1 MKDHRNAFLN
11 AIRELSTRDADG
23 QVISP
28 TLENLCEAVGL
39 QRGSKGYAST
49 IIRELIAEGLVVKT
63 REGPRCLA
71 VVDLADR
78 RLSALVAAA
87 MRVTE
92 SGDPDLRAG
101 FRQAFAETL
110 ARVG

>member
-11 AIRELSTRDADG
+11 AIRDLSTRDSDG

-28 TLENLCEAVGL
+28 TLEDICDAVGL
-39 QRGSKGYAST
+39 QRSSKGYAST
-49 IIRELIAEGLVVKT
+49 VVRELIAEGLVVKT
-63 REGPRCLA
+63 RDGPRSLA
-71 VVDLADR
+71 VVDLEDR
-78 RLSALVAAA
+78 RLNALVDAAVKVA
-87 MRVTE
+87 ADTE
-92 SGDPDLRAG
+92 LRPE